1 MNHLPLLI
9 EDLALILCAAGVF
22 TLLFKWLR
30 QPQVLGYLIA
40 GFLVSPHFPLFPT
53 VSDTE
58 SIHTWAE
65 IGVIFLM
72 FSLGLEFSFKK
83 LVKVGPSS
91 GITALVEVVGMLSL
105 GYLTGKALG
114 WSFMDSLFLGGILS
128 ISSTTII
135 IRAFEEAGVKTQ
147 QFARLV
153 FGVLIVEDLVAILLL
168 VLLSTLAVSKQFR
181 GGELLES
188 LLQLAFFILFWFL
201 GGIFLIPTFLRKAKK
216 LMSQE
221 TLLIVSVALC
231 MATVIVCTKAG
242 FSAPL
247 GAFIMGSIFAETMDA
262 EKIEHLVLP
271 LKDLFGAIFFVS
283 VGMLIDPGMLVK
295 HWGPILIITVVTIF
309 GKLLTSGGGALLAGQ
324 PWKTALK
331 TGLSLAQIGEFSF
344 IIATLGLDLKVT
356 SAFLYPIAVAVSALT
371 TFTTPYLIGSGDGLA
386 KLLQKGLPASWT
398 TFLNRYENEAQNIGS
413 TPGWKALLKSYV
425 INLLIQGSILIILI
439 TLSNRFLSPF
449 IHLKLN
455 LPVLGADLITV
466 GITLLVMSPFLWAM
480 AFRKPRDL
488 PLYKLPARGPL
499 IVLDVVRGL
508 LTLAAVNFLLNIY
521 FPGWVAL
528 IVTLVSCAFM
538 FILFAGGLKSLYNRM
553 EKRFL
558 HNLGEREQAGRK
570 LEALAPWDAH
580 LCPYVIPAE
589 SQIAGSTLKE
599 LALREQFGI
608 NVAMIKRGSRFLPG
622 PPTGKDRIFPL
633 DTLSLLGT
641 DEQLKA
647 FSKYLE
653 ETSPEASLS
662 HQHEDLPSDVVL
674 QKVHIPEGSPITNQS
689 LSEMGIKYSI
699 KGLVAG
705 VERDGVR
712 LLNPPGAFRVAPED
726 ELWVVGEKNLIHK
739 WSQENHLLL

>member
-53 VSDTE
+53 VSDIE

-83 LVKVGPSS
+83 LIKVGPSS
-91 GITALVEVVGMLSL
+91 GITALVEVVGMLL
-105 GYLTGKALG
+105 VGYLTGKALG

-168 VLLSTLAVSKQFR
+168 VLLSTLAVSKQFK
-181 GGELLES
+181 GGALLES
-188 LLQLAFFILFWFL
+188 LLQLALFILFWFL
-201 GGIFLIPTFLRKAKK
+201 GGIYLIPTFLRKAKK

-221 TLLIVSVALC
+221 TLLIVSLALC

-283 VGMLIDPGMLVK
+283 VGMLIDPEMLLK
-295 HWGPILIITVVTIF
+295 HWGPILIITVVTIS

-344 IIATLGLDLKVT
+344 IIATLGLNLKVT

-371 TFTTPYLIGSGDGLA
+371 TFTTPYLIRSGDGLVHF
-386 KLLQKGLPASWT
+386 LQKSLPVSWT
-398 TFLNRYENEAQNIGS
+398 KFLNRYENEAQTIGS
-413 TPGWKALLKSYV
+413 TPGWKALLRSYL
-425 INLLIQGSILIILI
+425 INLLIQGGILL
-439 TLSNRFLSPF
+439 TLLALSNRFLSPF
-449 IHLKLN
+449 IHQRLN
-455 LPVLGADLITV
+455 LPELGADLITV

-480 AFRKPRDL
+480 AFRKPKDI
-488 PLYKLPARGPL
+488 PGNKLPARGPL
-499 IVLDVVRGL
+499 IVLDILRGL
-508 LTLAAVNFLLNIY
+508 LTLALVNFLLDIY
-521 FPGWVAL
+521 FPSWVAL
-528 IVTLVSCAFM
+528 VVTIVGCT
-538 FILFAGGLKSLYNRM
+538 FIYLLFAGGLKSLYNRM

-570 LEALAPWDAH
+570 MEALAPWDAH
-580 LCPYVIPAE
+580 LCPFEVPSE
-589 SQIAGSTLKE
+589 SSLVGSTLKE

-608 NVAMIKRGSRFLPG
+608 NVALIKRGNRFLPG
-622 PPTGKDRIFPL
+622 PPSGKDRIFPK
-633 DTLSLLGT
+633 DMLSILGT

-647 FSKYLE
+647 FSKYLD
-653 ETSPEASLS
+653 ETSPDALSMHTQEA
-662 HQHEDLPSDVVL
+662 LPSDVVL
-674 QKVHIPEGSPITNQS
+674 QKVRVPAESPIIAQS
-689 LSEMGIKYSI
+689 LSEMGIKYRI

-705 VERDGVR
+705 VERDGER
-712 LLNPPGAFRVAPED
+712 LLNPAGDFRVSPND
-726 ELWVVGEKNLIHK
+726 DLWMVGEKNLIEQ
-739 WSQENHLLL
+739 WSRENHLLL